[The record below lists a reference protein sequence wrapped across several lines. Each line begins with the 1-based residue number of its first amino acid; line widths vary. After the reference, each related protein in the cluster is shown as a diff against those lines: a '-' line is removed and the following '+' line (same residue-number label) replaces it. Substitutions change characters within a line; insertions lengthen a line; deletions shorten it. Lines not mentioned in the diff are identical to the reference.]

1 PKNRIT
7 KFDRPCYRTGG
18 SNQLFRC
25 AGESL
30 GTMYGAHFLRDHSE
44 LPEGVPADQF
54 QVNDDGL
61 LVWVGEGNSWKDGV
75 AKGLWG
81 TQTEINGR
89 TYQWGHPI
97 LQYDSTG
104 NPAIV

>member
-1 PKNRIT
+1 
-7 KFDRPCYRTGG
+7 
-18 SNQLFRC
+18 
-25 AGESL
+25 
-30 GTMYGAHFLRDHSE
+30 M
-44 LPEGVPADQF
+44 PADQF

-97 LQYDSTG
+97 RHTHSTG
-104 NPAIV
+104 NPAIVRIGDGNPDMHLGFSSNLRWKGLSVYALLDAQIGGDVYNRTNQ